1 MKKRPIAIALFSGA
15 GGMSLG
21 FEQAGFD
28 IPIAIEVDLI
38 HAKTYQINFPN
49 CCILNKDISKINGT
63 EVFTKTVLKSKNI
76 DVLFGGPPCQGF
88 SLIGKRRADDSRN
101 KLVYQFARL
110 VGEIRPNYF
119 VMENVEGF
127 LLGKASEVADSFIR
141 RVKKA
146 GYSIVTPIQT
156 LDASD
161 FKVPQ
166 KRKRVFILGFKKDL
180 AAPIYPKPIRQNK
193 INKNVYYPCVWDA
206 IGDLPNVDEF
216 DFLIKTD
223 VYSGC
228 LGIASD
234 YALILRGEK
243 RDFNDRSKKR
253 KKSIKGLTGCLR
265 IQHKPKTI
273 ERFVKTAPG
282 CIEPI
287 SRYHRLSKDGLAP
300 TLRAGTGSS
309 NGSYTAPRPIHPVYS
324 RCITVREAARL
335 HSYPDWFQFHPTKWH
350 GFRQVGNSVP
360 PLLARAVAKSII
372 KVIKG

>member
-1 MKKRPIAIALFSGA
+1 MKKRPIGIALFSGV

-28 IPIAIEVDLI
+28 IPMAIEADHI
-38 HAKTYQINFPN
+38 HAETYQINFPK
-49 CCILNKDISKINGT
+49 CLILNRDISKINGA
-63 EVFTKTVLKSKNI
+63 EVLAATVLKDKEI

-88 SLIGKRRADDSRN
+88 SLIGKRREDDSRN
-101 KLVYQFARL
+101 ELVYQFSRL
-110 VGEIRPNYF
+110 VREIRPNYF
-119 VMENVEGF
+119 VLENVEGL
-127 LLGKASEVADSFIR
+127 LLGKASDVANSFIR
-141 RVKKA
+141 RVKRA
-146 GYSIVTPIQT
+146 GYNIVTPIQT

-161 FKVPQ
+161 FRVPQ
-166 KRKRVFILGFKKDL
+166 KRKRVFILGFKKEL
-180 AAPIYPKPIRQNK
+180 AVPVYPKPMRRQKNK
-193 INKNVYYPCVWDA
+193 KNAYYPCVWDA

-216 DFLIKTD
+216 EYLIKTD
-223 VYSGC
+223 VYSGR
-228 LGIASD
+228 LGNVSD

-243 RDFNDRSKKR
+243 RDFNDRSRKR
-253 KKSIKGLTGCLR
+253 KKIGKGLTGCLR
-265 IQHKPKTI
+265 IEHKPTTV

-282 CIEPI
+282 CVEAI

-309 NGSYTAPRPIHPVYS
+309 NGSYTAPRPIHPVYP

-335 HSYPDWFQFHPTKWH
+335 HSYPDWFKFHPTKWH

-372 KVIKG
+372 KAIKG